1 MGYDSST
8 ADAQFRYI
16 IRRSGYYAAEGLPV
30 ISVDTKSRDLIGRF
44 HQAGRRRSR
53 EPVKVF
59 DHDFPSDA
67 DGVAI
72 PYGIYGPFRNHG
84 FVSVGITCD
93 TSQFS
98 VDTISTWWAEF
109 GARDYYN
116 ADRQSFDP
124 DRALNRRSYVGETR
138 VTLPEKVRSWA
149 EIRH

>member
-16 IRRSGYYAAEGLPV
+16 IRRSGYYAEGLPV

-53 EPVKVF
+53 ERVKVF

-84 FVSVGITCD
+84 FVSVDITCH

-116 ADRQSFDP
+116 ADNHLIQIEPSID
-124 DRALNRRSYVGETR
+124 AHTW
-138 VTLPEKVRSWA
+138 EKR
-149 EIRH
+149 E

>member
-53 EPVKVF
+53 EPVKVL

-98 VDTISTWWAEF
+98 VDTINTWWAEF
-109 GARDYYN
+109 GARNYHYHN
-116 ADRQSFDP
+116 ADR
-124 DRALNRRSYVGETR
+124 
-138 VTLPEKVRSWA
+138 
-149 EIRH
+149 